1 MKKAFWLLVTL
12 FLSASFASAQATRQ
26 KWTAGWDFFNEP
38 LNHKKSWISWT
49 VIPEKSKLALTFTLV
64 GATPNKLYQVSA
76 TIFCTTF
83 PATWGQFPSI
93 YVGTCPFLSRQ
104 GVTRTYTEVPL
115 GVVMTDIH
123 GNGTFRVVVG
133 PIATGTYE
141 LEFGAID
148 GAGCGEIGG
157 SGRCWKD
164 FQAPGPFG
172 TAITIN
178 IP

>member
-1 MKKAFWLLVTL
+1 MKKTILVVAALLV
-12 FLSASFASAQATRQ
+12 SASFAMAQVTLQ
-26 KWTAGWDFFNEP
+26 KWTAGWDFFSEP
-38 LNHKKSWISWT
+38 LNYEKSSIRWW
-49 VIPEKSKLALTFTLV
+49 VIPETRKLAVTFNLV

-83 PATWGQFPSI
+83 PTTWGQFPALI
-93 YVGTCPFLSRQ
+93 VGNCPQLTRQ

-115 GVVMTDIH
+115 GVVMTDIYGH
-123 GNGTFRVVVG
+123 GEFRVFVG
-133 PIATGTYE
+133 PIASGTYE

-164 FQAPGPFG
+164 FQSPGPFG